1 MNGLMYGI
9 VLVNVPE
16 TPTLVVHEKCW
27 FILHSN

>member
-16 TPTLVVHEKCW
+16 TQTLVVYEKC
-27 FILHSN
+27 

>member
-16 TPTLVVHEKCW
+16 TPTLVVHEKC
-27 FILHSN
+27 